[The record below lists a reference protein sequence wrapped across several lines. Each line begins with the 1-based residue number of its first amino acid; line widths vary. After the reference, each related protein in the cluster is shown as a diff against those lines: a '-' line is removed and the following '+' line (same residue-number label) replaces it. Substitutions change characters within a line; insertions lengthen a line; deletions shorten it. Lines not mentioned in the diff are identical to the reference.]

1 MLCKRWGLPVK
12 KYLKFWDFKRAVI
25 HIAENPRRKRQ
36 GMEFV
41 AERAGR
47 SIDYSTAIQAEGYR
61 GISNL
66 C

>member
-1 MLCKRWGLPVK
+1 MLCKRWGLPNK
-12 KYLKFWDFKRAVI
+12 KIFWVRAVI
-25 HIAENPRRKRQ
+25 HIAENPPETS

-41 AERAGR
+41 AEPWVGR
-47 SIDYSTAIQAEGYR
+47 STIPQLFKQRGW